1 MRANMVAQ
9 GARKQVSGKTHAEG
23 YGWQTKGAKERNAI
37 LNVVRGCGKNNFS
50 WKRTAAILD
59 IHESTLIR
67 WRKDDPQGKIDT
79 AHEAGKAEA
88 GKEIMGLMMDR
99 ARDAEA
105 QGSSSVLIHLSRHLC
120 DMSDRSTH
128 SVVTPGDLAGD
139 DASARHER
147 RAVALD
153 MLGLSALDR
162 GTDGD

>member
-1 MRANMVAQ
+1 MSTSEN
-9 GARKQVSGKTHAEG
+9 GAPAGC
-23 YGWQTKGAKERNAI
+23 GWQSKGAKERARI
-37 LNVVRGCGKNNFS
+37 LGIVNGCGELNCT
-50 WKRTAAILD
+50 WKRTAALLGVAEI
-59 IHESTLIR
+59 TLIR
-67 WRKDDPQGKIDT
+67 WRRDDPEGKIET
-79 AHEAGKAEA
+79 AYEVGKAEA

-162 GTDGD
+162 STDGD